1 MGVSMIFRNPGI
13 KLSCTIGLG
22 IGLIYAAF
30 IPPFVPDVDGNAM
43 LEVAVSLVRNHNF
56 RASPETG
63 ALGVDGYYY
72 SKWYPLLSVLAVPFV
87 AVGLAIGSAL
97 HLPEYYV
104 AGACALT
111 LSTLLTAAS
120 ASFIVLLALRLGG
133 DRQMACLAALSFA
146 FGTIALTYAGSFFAE
161 PLLGFLIIASLY
173 FATGKTN
180 SATVGASLI
189 AGVAILAKPP
199 AAILGPILSLYFIC
213 KKRSLST
220 ICMPLLATG
229 FFAIVYGIYNYVR
242 FGDPLSFGQA
252 WMSNIPNQ
260 IVSIKVAA
268 PSSVELNLW
277 HWLTLKLATPAQGIY
292 GLLFSSGRGLLWY
305 CPPVV
310 LAGIALCRI
319 PKNKRLE
326 ALNISAIFVGLL
338 LIYSGPWWSGGWSWG
353 PRYLLPTLPGLF
365 VLIALLSKRWKYWLL
380 ALTLIGFLVNAP
392 TKVMFHQRY
401 YIEAI
406 EQNVSSKE
414 MLWSF
419 DHAPFRK
426 GWGIATRQINDA
438 LKSDV
443 KKLVQSSGKPELRG
457 EMTRVVSVWWWMLP
471 VAGIP
476 LGVGVGVTCLLIG
489 AGILTIRAGILHF

>member
-1 MGVSMIFRNPGI
+1 MFFRNPHV
-13 KLSCTIGLG
+13 KLSCIVGLG

-30 IPPFVPDVDGNAM
+30 IPPFVPGIDGNAM
-43 LEVAVSLVRNHNF
+43 LEVAVSLVRHQNF
-56 RASPETG
+56 RVTSGTG

-72 SKWYPLLSVLAVPFV
+72 SRWYPLLSVLAVPFV
-87 AVGLAIGSAL
+87 AIGLAIGSAL

-104 AGACALT
+104 AGACALI

-120 ASFIVLLALRLGG
+120 AAFIVLLALRLGG

-161 PLLGFLIIASLY
+161 PLLGFLAISSLY

-180 SATVGASLI
+180 SAAVVASLI

-199 AAILGPILSLYFIC
+199 AAVLGPILSLYFIY
-213 KKRSLST
+213 KKRSLPI

-229 FFAIVYGIYNYVR
+229 FFAIVYGIYNYTR
-242 FGDPLSFGQA
+242 FGDPLNFGQA
-252 WMSNIPNQ
+252 WMSDIPGQ
-260 IVSIKVAA
+260 IISTKVAA
-268 PSSVELNLW
+268 PPSVELNFW
-277 HWLTLKLATPAQGIY
+277 QWLTLKLAAPVHGVY

-310 LAGIALCRI
+310 LAGIALYRI
-319 PKNKRLE
+319 PKNNRLE
-326 ALNISAIFVGLL
+326 ALTISTIFVGFL
-338 LIYSGPWWSGGWSWG
+338 LIYSGAWWAGGWAWG

-365 VLIALLSKRWKYWLL
+365 VLIALLSKRWKYLLL

-392 TKVMFHQRY
+392 TKVMFYQRY

-406 EQNVSSKE
+406 EQHISSKE
-414 MLWSF
+414 TLWSF
-419 DHAPFRK
+419 DHAPFRH
-426 GWGIATRQINDA
+426 GWELATRQINDA

-443 KKLVQSSGKPELRG
+443 KKLVQSSGKQELRG
-457 EMTRVVSVWWWMLP
+457 EMTRVVAVWWWMLP
-471 VAGIP
+471 AANIP
-476 LGVGVGVTCLLIG
+476 LGVGIAVACLLIG
-489 AGILTIRAGILHF
+489 AGILTIRVGMLHS

>member
-1 MGVSMIFRNPGI
+1 MIFCNPHI
-13 KLSCTIGLG
+13 KLSCIVGLG

-30 IPPFVPDVDGNAM
+30 IPPFVPDIDGNAM
-43 LEVAVSLVRNHNF
+43 LEVAVSLVRHQNF
-56 RASPETG
+56 RVTSGTG

-87 AVGLAIGSAL
+87 ATGLAIGTAL

-104 AGACALT
+104 AGVCALT

-120 ASFIVLLALRLGG
+120 AAFIVLLALRLGS

-161 PLLGFLIIASLY
+161 PLLGFLTISGLY
-173 FATGKTN
+173 FATGKTS
-180 SATVGASLI
+180 SATVVASLLAGI
-189 AGVAILAKPP
+189 AVLAKPP

-213 KKRSLST
+213 KKRSLPI

-229 FFAIVYGIYNYVR
+229 FFALTYGLYNYMR
-242 FGDPLSFGQA
+242 FGDPLNFGQA
-252 WMSNIPNQ
+252 WMSDIPNQ
-260 IVSIKVAA
+260 IISTKVAA
-268 PSSVELNLW
+268 PPSVKLNFWL
-277 HWLTLKLATPAQGIY
+277 WLTLKLATPAQGIC
-292 GLLFSSGRGLLWY
+292 GLLFSPGRGLLWY

-310 LAGIALCRI
+310 LAGIALCRT

-326 ALNISAIFVGLL
+326 ALTISIIFVGLL
-338 LIYSGPWWSGGWSWG
+338 LIYSGAWWAGGWAWG
-353 PRYLLPTLPGLF
+353 PRYLLPALPGLF

-392 TKVMFHQRY
+392 TKVMFYQRY

-406 EQNVSSKE
+406 EQNISGKE

-419 DHAPFRK
+419 NHAPFRQ
-426 GWGIATRQINDA
+426 GWELASRQINDA
-438 LKSDV
+438 RKSDV
-443 KKLVQSSGKPELRG
+443 KALVQSSGKQELRG

-471 VAGIP
+471 AANIP
-476 LGVGVGVTCLLIG
+476 LGVGVAVACLLIG
-489 AGILTIRAGILHF
+489 AGILTIRSGILHF